1 MAHWTLTQ
9 RQKQAELIFK
19 RKPWLKSTGPRTIAG
34 KQKSAQNSLKHG
46 LQGAEI
52 RNFHKIIALSKK
64 MLSQLENA
72 NN

>member
-19 RKPWLKSTGPRTIAG
+19 RRPWLKSTGPRTIVG

-46 LQGAEI
+46 LRSAELK
-52 RNFHKIIALSKK
+52 NLSKIISLNKAILSKLNK
-64 MLSQLENA
+64 G
-72 NN
+72 